1 MRTAV
6 TTRRHLAGRVVKTM
20 ESTSLCELEKY
31 KKAATM
37 PDSSLYPNVSLKGY
51 TIEEIREI
59 GYDKLS
65 AHYGVD
71 IRKL

>member
-6 TTRRHLAGRVVKTM
+6 TNRTHLAGRIVKSTG
-20 ESTSLCELEKY
+20 STSVCELEKY
-31 KKAATM
+31 KKATPM
-37 PDSSLYPNVSLKGY
+37 VDNPLYLNNSRKGY
-51 TIEEIREI
+51 TIEEIREM